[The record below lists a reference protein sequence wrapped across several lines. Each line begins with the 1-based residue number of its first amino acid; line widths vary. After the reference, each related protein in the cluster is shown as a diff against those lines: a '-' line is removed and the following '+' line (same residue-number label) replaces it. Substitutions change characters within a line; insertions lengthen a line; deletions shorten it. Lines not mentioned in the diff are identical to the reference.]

1 MQIDY
6 FEMCLMMYSLYLS
19 RLALIFTIILSMK
32 VPNIGFKDW
41 ASTAVYNEE
50 TQYLD
55 DNWEWKDA
63 I

>member
-1 MQIDY
+1 MNNMQI
-6 FEMCLMMYSLYLS
+6 E
-19 RLALIFTIILSMK
+19 IILSMK